1 MSAHLTDRQE
11 AVLDYLRQ
19 HIAAQGMPPTV
30 AEIAAAFGLASPHG
44 VSKHLAALQAK
55 GAIDI
60 APGKA
65 RGIRLVGSPGQ
76 ERETLTLPLVGRV
89 AAGQP
94 ILSDELIERT
104 IAVDRLFFRPNPTY
118 LLRVHGM
125 SMRDAGILDGDLI
138 GVRATPDADH
148 GQIVVARLGDEGIT
162 VKRLFR
168 RDGQLRLLAANPDFP
183 TIDPDPTEAFEV
195 VGLYCGLMRAA

>member
-1 MSAHLTDRQE
+1 MSAPLTDRQE

-19 HIAAQGMPPTV
+19 HIAAFSRAPTV

-55 GAIDI
+55 GAIEI
-60 APGKA
+60 AAGKA
-65 RGIRLVGSPGQ
+65 RGIRIVGS
-76 ERETLTLPLVGRV
+76 LPAVESFALPVVGRV

-94 ILSDELIERT
+94 ILTDELIERR
-104 IAVDRLFFRPNPTY
+104 IIVDPHFFRPRPNY

-138 GVRATPDADH
+138 GVRATPDAEH

-168 RDGQLRLLAANPDFP
+168 RGGQIRLLAANPEFP